1 MIINIVYQ
9 TRIRRTMRH
18 NIKKKSQGKKI
29 QCDFNESFDDGKYER
44 KTLNCS
50 KSLTWVKRKA
60 AKAGYFLNL
69 Y

>member
-1 MIINIVYQ
+1 
-9 TRIRRTMRH
+9 MRH

-50 KSLTWVKRKA
+50 KSLTWLKGKA
-60 AKAGYFLNL
+60 AKAGYFLKL